1 MADKARM
8 DIATLARFSLKDV
21 LGRMLDSL
29 ADRAAQR
36 ARYRKTVAELQALS
50 DRDLADFGYHRSEI
64 PHIARAAAGLA

>member
-1 MADKARM
+1 MPDKARM
-8 DIATLARFSLKDV
+8 DVATF
-21 LGRMLDSL
+21 GRVNPRKGWRRILDSL

-36 ARYRKTVAELQALS
+36 ARYRKTVAELQALT